1 MSFTAVVDNS
11 ALIEFLVNP
20 KPNTKL
26 AQRMLT
32 GTIAAPELI
41 DAEAF
46 KVLRHLHLNGTLTAE
61 QAQTVMQNVQEAPI
75 TRFTHRAVV
84 ERAWAIRHSLSAFD
98 SFYVALA
105 EQLGVPLITCDK
117 RMAGSNGHQAH
128 FEVYPVS

>member
-26 AQRMLT
+26 AHRMLT

-46 KVLRHLHLNGTLTAE
+46 KVVRSLNLRGELTDG
-61 QAQTVMQNVQEAPI
+61 QATVVMQNVQEAPI
-75 TRFTHRAVV
+75 TRFAHRGMLK
-84 ERAWAIRHSLSAFD
+84 RAWGIRHSSSAFD
-98 SFYVALA
+98 SLYVALA
-105 EQLGVPLITCDK
+105 EHLGVPLLTCDEK
-117 RMAGSNGHQAH
+117 MTGSNSHQAQ
-128 FEVYPVS
+128 FEFYPVS